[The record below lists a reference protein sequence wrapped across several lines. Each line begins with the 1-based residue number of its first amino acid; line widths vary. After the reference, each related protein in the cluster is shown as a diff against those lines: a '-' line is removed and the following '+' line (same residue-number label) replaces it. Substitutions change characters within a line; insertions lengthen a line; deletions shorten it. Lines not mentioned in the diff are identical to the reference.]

1 VDVAAENGRV
11 TQVDFYV
18 QAEDKVRTA
27 VRLAA
32 KAYQLGRRLTV
43 YCTDRAIAEHF
54 DRVLWTNPAIG
65 FVPHCHA
72 EDRLAPATPIVID
85 RSGNDPQN
93 DDVLLNL
100 DAARPP
106 YFSRFHRLIE
116 IVSLDD
122 DDRQRARDRY
132 KFYRDR
138 GYEIR
143 THDLAKAG
151 GTR

>member
-1 VDVAAENGRV
+1 
-11 TQVDFYV
+11 
-18 QAEDKVRTA
+18 
-27 VRLAA
+27 
-32 KAYQLGRRLTV
+32 
-43 YCTDRAIAEHF
+43 
-54 DRVLWTNPAIG
+54 
-65 FVPHCHA
+65 
-72 EDRLAPATPIVID
+72 PIVID

-100 DAARPP
+100 DADRPP

-116 IVSLDD
+116 IVSLDGD
-122 DDRQRARDRY
+122 DKQRARDRY

-151 GTR
+151 GPR